1 MLASELRLL
10 FGRARTRVLL
20 IVLACIPVL
29 LAVALRLSGGPA
41 RDEGPNFLSQVS
53 HNGVFAALAGLTVT
67 LPFFLPLA
75 VSMVAGDTVAGE
87 AGFGTLRA
95 LLFRPVGR
103 TRLLATKYAS
113 AGLFCLAATFV
124 VVAAGLVA
132 GAVLFPL
139 GRVTVLSG
147 ATVPLSEGVART
159 LGAAGVVGLSM
170 LGLAAVGLFVSTLTE
185 SPMAAMAVTAGVA
198 ITSEILDA
206 IPQLR
211 AIHPALFTHRWDAF
225 ADLMRPA
232 GGLTGIQHDL
242 FLQVAWVLVFGLAAW
257 ARFTTKDVLA

>member
-10 FGRARTRVLL
+10 FGRARTRCLL
-20 IVLACIPVL
+20 VVLACIPVL
-29 LAVALRLSGGPA
+29 LAVAVRLSGGPS
-41 RDEGPNFLSQVS
+41 RDEGPNFLAQVS
-53 HNGVFAALAGLTVT
+53 HNGVFAALAGLTVV

-75 VSMVAGDTVAGE
+75 VAMVAGDAVAGE

-103 TRLLATKYAS
+103 TRLLVTKYAA
-113 AGLFCLAATFV
+113 AGLFCMAATFA
-124 VVAAGLVA
+124 VAGAGLVA
-132 GAVLFPL
+132 GAVLFPV
-139 GRVTVLSG
+139 GRVTMLSG
-147 ATVPLSEGVART
+147 ATVPLGEGIVRA

-185 SPMAAMAVTAGVA
+185 SAMAAMAVTAGVA
-198 ITSEILDA
+198 ITSEIVDA

-211 AIHPALFTHRWDAF
+211 AVHPALFSHRWDAF
-225 ADLMRPA
+225 GDLMRPA
-232 GGLTGIQHDL
+232 GGLSGIQHDL
-242 FLQVAWVLVFGLAAW
+242 FLQVAWAVVFGLAAW

>member
-1 MLASELRLL
+1 MLGSELRLL

-20 IVLACIPVL
+20 VVLACVPAL
-29 LAVALRLSGGPA
+29 LAVAVRLSGGPG
-41 RDEGPNFLSQVS
+41 RNEGPDFLSQVS

-67 LPFFLPLA
+67 MPFFLPLA
-75 VSMVAGDTVAGE
+75 VSMVSGDTVAGE
-87 AGFGTLRA
+87 AGLGTLRA

-103 TRLLATKYAS
+103 TRLLVTKYAT

-124 VVAAGLVA
+124 IAGAGLLA

-139 GRVTVLSG
+139 GRVTMLSG
-147 ATVPLSEGVART
+147 ATVSLGEGVART
-159 LGAAGVVGLSM
+159 LAAAGVVGLSM

-211 AIHPALFTHRWDAF
+211 GIHPALFTHQWTAF
-225 ADLMRPA
+225 GDLLRTA
-232 GGLTGIQHDL
+232 GGWGNIQRDL
-242 FLQVAWVLVFGLAAW
+242 LLQLAWVIVFGLAAW

>member
-1 MLASELRLL
+1 
-10 FGRARTRVLL
+10 
-20 IVLACIPVL
+20 
-29 LAVALRLSGGPA
+29 
-41 RDEGPNFLSQVS
+41 VS

-75 VSMVAGDTVAGE
+75 VSMVAGDAVAGE

-103 TRLLATKYAS
+103 TRLLVTKYVA
-113 AGLFCLAATFV
+113 AALFCLAATLV
-124 VVAAGLVA
+124 ITLAGLLA

-139 GRVTVLSG
+139 GRVTMLSG
-147 ATVPLSEGVART
+147 ATVPLAEGVARA

-198 ITSEILDA
+198 ITSQILDA
-206 IPQLR
+206 VPQLHG
-211 AIHPALFTHRWDAF
+211 IHPALFTHQWTAF
-225 ADLMRPA
+225 GDLLRTS
-232 GGLTGIQHDL
+232 GGWTNIQHDL
-242 FLQVAWVLVFGLAAW
+242 FLQVAWALVFGLAAW

>member
-1 MLASELRLL
+1 MLGSELRLL

-20 IVLACIPVL
+20 VVLACVPAL
-29 LAVALRLSGGPA
+29 LAVAVRLSGGPG
-41 RDEGPNFLSQVS
+41 RNEGPDFLAQVS

-67 LPFFLPLA
+67 MPFFLPLA

-103 TRLLATKYAS
+103 TRLLATKYAT

-124 VVAAGLVA
+124 VAAAGLLA

-139 GRVTVLSG
+139 GRVTMLSG
-147 ATVPLSEGVART
+147 ATVSLGEGIART
-159 LGAAGVVGLSM
+159 LAAAGVVGLSM

-211 AIHPALFTHRWDAF
+211 GIHPALFTHQWTAF
-225 ADLMRPA
+225 GDLLRTS
-232 GGLTGIQHDL
+232 GGWTNIQHDL
-242 FLQVAWVLVFGLAAW
+242 FLQVAWAVVFGLAAW

>member
-1 MLASELRLL
+1 MLVSELRLL

-20 IVLACIPVL
+20 VVLACIPVL
-29 LAVALRLSGGPA
+29 LAVAVRLSGGPA
-41 RDEGPNFLSQVS
+41 RDEGPDFLSQVS

-75 VSMVAGDTVAGE
+75 VAMVAGDSVAGE

-103 TRLLATKYAS
+103 SRLLATKYAT

-124 VVAAGLVA
+124 IAAAGLLA
-132 GAVLFPL
+132 GAVLFPI
-139 GRVTVLSG
+139 GPVTMLSG
-147 ATVPLSEGVART
+147 ATVPLREGVMRT

-170 LGLAAVGLFVSTLTE
+170 LGLAAIGLFVSTLTE
-185 SPMAAMAVTAGVA
+185 SAMAAMAVTAGVA
-198 ITSEILDA
+198 ISSEILDA
-206 IPQLR
+206 IPQLH
-211 AIHPALFTHRWDAF
+211 AIQPALFTHRWTAF
-225 ADLMRPA
+225 GDLLRTS
-232 GGLTGIQHDL
+232 GGLGNIQHDL
-242 FLQVAWVLVFGLAAW
+242 FLQVAWALVFGLAAW

>member
-1 MLASELRLL
+1 
-10 FGRARTRVLL
+10 
-20 IVLACIPVL
+20 
-29 LAVALRLSGGPA
+29 
-41 RDEGPNFLSQVS
+41 
-53 HNGVFAALAGLTVT
+53 
-67 LPFFLPLA
+67 
-75 VSMVAGDTVAGE
+75 MVAGDTVAGE

-103 TRLLATKYAS
+103 TRLLATKYAT

-124 VVAAGLVA
+124 IAAAGLLA

-139 GRVTVLSG
+139 GRVTMLSG
-147 ATVPLSEGVART
+147 ATVSLGDGIART
-159 LGAAGVVGLSM
+159 LAAAGVVGLSM

-211 AIHPALFTHRWDAF
+211 GIHPALFTHQWTAF
-225 ADLMRPA
+225 GDLLRTS
-232 GGLTGIQHDL
+232 GGWTNIQHDL
-242 FLQVAWVLVFGLAAW
+242 FLQVAWAVVFGLAAW

>member
-29 LAVALRLSGGPA
+29 LAVAVRLSGGPA

-103 TRLLATKYAS
+103 TRLLVTKYAS
-113 AGLFCLAATFV
+113 AALFCVAATFV
-124 VVAAGLVA
+124 VVAAGLLA

-139 GRVTVLSG
+139 GRVTMLSG
-147 ATVPLSEGVART
+147 ATVPLGEGVART
-159 LGAAGVVGLSM
+159 LAAAGVVGLSM

-198 ITSEILDA
+198 VTSEILDA

-211 AIHPALFTHRWDAF
+211 AVHPALFTHRWDAF
-225 ADLMRPA
+225 GDLMRPS
-232 GGLTGIQHDL
+232 GGLGGIQHDL

>member
-1 MLASELRLL
+1 MLGSELRLL
-10 FGRARTRVLL
+10 FGRARTRCLL
-20 IVLACIPVL
+20 VVLACIPVL
-29 LAVALRLSGGPA
+29 LAVAVRLSGGPG
-41 RDEGPNFLSQVS
+41 RDEGPNFLAQVS
-53 HNGVFAALAGLTVT
+53 NNGVFAALAGLTIV

-75 VSMVAGDTVAGE
+75 VAMVAGDAVAGE

-103 TRLLATKYAS
+103 TRLLVTKYA
-113 AGLFCLAATFV
+113 ATALFCLAATLAV
-124 VVAAGLVA
+124 TGAGLAAGA
-132 GAVLFPL
+132 ALFPL

-147 ATVPLSEGVART
+147 ATIPLAEGVARS

-198 ITSEILDA
+198 VTSEIVGA

-211 AIHPALFTHRWDAF
+211 AIQPALFTYRWEAF
-225 ADLMRPA
+225 ADLMRPS
-232 GGLTGIQHDL
+232 GGLAGIRNDL
-242 FLQVAWVLVFGLAAW
+242 LLQLAWALVFGLAAW

>member
-10 FGRARTRVLL
+10 FGRARTRALL
-20 IVLACIPVL
+20 AVLACVPVL
-29 LAVALRLSGGPA
+29 LAVAVRLSGGPA
-41 RDEGPNFLSQVS
+41 HDEGPNFLSQVS
-53 HNGVFAALAGLTVT
+53 HNGVFAALAGLTVV

-75 VSMVAGDTVAGE
+75 VSMVAGEAVAGE
-87 AGFGTLRA
+87 AGLGTLRA

-103 TRLLATKYAS
+103 TRLLATKYA
-113 AGLFCLAATFV
+113 AACLFCLAATMAV
-124 VVAAGLVA
+124 TAAGLLA

-139 GRVTVLSG
+139 GRVTMLSG
-147 ATVPLSEGVART
+147 ATVPLGEGIARSI
-159 LGAAGVVGLSM
+159 GAAGVVGLSM

-185 SPMAAMAVTAGVA
+185 SGMAAMAVTAGVA
-198 ITSEILDA
+198 ITSEIIDA

-225 ADLMRPA
+225 GDLLRTS
-232 GGLTGIQHDL
+232 GGLGGIRNDL
-242 FLQVAWVLVFGLAAW
+242 FLQVAWALVFGLAAW

>member
-1 MLASELRLL
+1 MLASELKLL

-20 IVLACIPVL
+20 VVLGCVPVL
-29 LAVALRLSGGPA
+29 LAVAVRLSGGPH
-41 RDEGPNFLSQVS
+41 RDEGPDFLSQVS

-75 VSMVAGDTVAGE
+75 VSMVAGDAVAGE

-103 TRLLATKYAS
+103 TRLLVTKYVTA
-113 AGLFCLAATFV
+113 ALFCLAATLV
-124 VVAAGLVA
+124 IACAGLLA
-132 GAVLFPL
+132 GAVLFPV
-139 GRVTVLSG
+139 GRVTMLSG
-147 ATVPLSEGVART
+147 TTVSLGDGVARA

-170 LGLAAVGLFVSTLTE
+170 LGLTAVGLFVSTLTE
-185 SPMAAMAVTAGVA
+185 SAMAAMAVTAGVA
-198 ITSEILDA
+198 ISSQILDA

-211 AIHPALFTHRWDAF
+211 GIHPALFTHRWDAF
-225 ADLMRPA
+225 GDLLRTS
-232 GGLTGIQHDL
+232 GGWTNIQHDL
-242 FLQVAWVLVFGLAAW
+242 FLQVAWALVFGLAAW

>member
-1 MLASELRLL
+1 MLGSEVRLL

-20 IVLACIPVL
+20 VVLACIPVL
-29 LAVALRLSGGPA
+29 LAVAVRLSGGPA

-75 VSMVAGDTVAGE
+75 VSMVAGDSVAGE

-103 TRLLATKYAS
+103 SRLLAAKYAT
-113 AGLFCLAATFV
+113 AGLFCLAATMV
-124 VVAAGLVA
+124 IAASGLLA
-132 GAVLFPL
+132 GAVLFPV
-139 GRVTVLSG
+139 GRVTMLSG
-147 ATVPLSEGVART
+147 ATVGLGEGIART
-159 LGAAGVVGLSM
+159 LAAAGVVGLSM

-185 SPMAAMAVTAGVA
+185 SAMAAMAVTAGVA
-198 ITSEILDA
+198 ISSEILDA

-225 ADLMRPA
+225 GDLLRTS
-232 GGLTGIQHDL
+232 GGLNGIQHDL
-242 FLQVAWVLVFGLAAW
+242 FLQLAW
-257 ARFTTKDVLA
+257 ARV

>member
-1 MLASELRLL
+1 MLASEVRLL

-20 IVLACIPVL
+20 IVLACVPAL
-29 LAVALRLSGGPA
+29 LAVAVRLSGGPS

-67 LPFFLPLA
+67 MPFFLPLA

-103 TRLLATKYAS
+103 SRLLATKYVS

-124 VVAAGLVA
+124 IAMAGLVA

-139 GRVTVLSG
+139 GRVTMLSG
-147 ATVPLSEGVART
+147 ATVPLGEGIART
-159 LGAAGVVGLSM
+159 LAAAGVVGLSM

-198 ITSEILDA
+198 VTSEILDA

-211 AIHPALFTHRWDAF
+211 GIHPALFTHRWDAF
-225 ADLMRPA
+225 GDLLRTSGA
-232 GGLTGIQHDL
+232 SSGIEHDL
-242 FLQVAWVLVFGLAAW
+242 LLQAAWALVFGLAAW
-257 ARFTTKDVLA
+257 ARFTTKNVLA